1 MRKLE
6 KRAWICLAL
15 AAMLFIGISI
25 FGWRLVNNG
34 ADWASFYGNTQIY
47 SGGMIN
53 RGSIYDRNGELL
65 LECTEDGMRYNENRD
80 IRCATLH
87 VVGDPKGSVATGA
100 INMWKSELIGY
111 DLLNG
116 TYDTSKDGQ
125 KIKLTIDAEANAAAY
140 RALGGRDGTVG
151 VFNYKTGEIMTM
163 VSTPTFDP
171 SGVAPGDTSS
181 SVYFNTFLMGTL
193 TPGSTFKLVTAAA
206 AIDSGMNT
214 SDFSFTCDGTNAIG
228 SEKITCVH
236 SHGTVDFKEALAV
249 SCNGA
254 FGSISREIGPEALA
268 ETASKVG
275 LTESVD
281 VSGIETAKGS
291 FTFPA
296 DNSIKLSWAGIGQA
310 EDLVNPCTMMVY
322 MGAIAN
328 GGEAIQPA
336 LIKSSNFLQGLTGG
350 KSLGNYLSESTAD
363 QLRGMM
369 KEAVRVS
376 YGENNYPG
384 LDLYA
389 KSGTAEVGTSSSN
402 SWFVGFIDNEDHPYA
417 FVVWVKG
424 GGFGSETA
432 APIARTVLNTLIE
445 NN

>member
-6 KRAWICLAL
+6 KRSWICLAL
-15 AAMLFIGISI
+15 AAVLFIGIVI
-25 FGWRLVNNG
+25 FGWRFVTSG
-34 ADWASFYGNTQIY
+34 GDWASFYGNTQIY
-47 SGGMIN
+47 TNGVIN
-53 RGSIYDRNGELL
+53 RGSIFDRNGEPL
-65 LECTEDGMRYNENRD
+65 LECTTDGMKYNADRD
-80 IRCATLH
+80 IRCSTLH
-87 VVGDPKGSVATGA
+87 AVGDPKGSIATGA

-111 DLLNG
+111 DILNG

-125 KIKLTIDAEANAAAY
+125 KIKLTIDAKSNAAAY
-140 RALGGRDGTVG
+140 RALAGRDGTVG

-171 SGVAPGDTSS
+171 NGAAPQDTTS

-193 TPGSTFKLVTAAA
+193 TPGSNFKLVTAAS
-206 AIDSGMNT
+206 AIESGMNT
-214 SDFSFTCDGTNAIG
+214 QGFSFTCDGTNAIG
-228 SEKITCVH
+228 SEKITCVRP
-236 SHGTVDFKEALAV
+236 HGTVDFKNALAV

-254 FGSISREIGPEALA
+254 FGSISREIGAEALA
-268 ETASKVG
+268 ETTRKVG
-275 LTESVD
+275 LTESVN

-291 FTFPA
+291 FTFPT

-322 MGAIAN
+322 VGAIAN
-328 GGEAIQPA
+328 GGEAVQPS
-336 LIKSSNFLQGLTGG
+336 LIKSSNFLKNLTGG
-350 KSLGNYLSESTAD
+350 KSLGNYLDESTAD
-363 QLRGMM
+363 TLKDMM
-369 KEAVRVS
+369 KQAVKTS
-376 YGENNYPG
+376 YGESNFPG

-389 KSGTAEVGTSSSN
+389 KSGTAEVGTSRSN
-402 SWFVGFIDNEDHPYA
+402 SWFVGFIDDDDHPYA

-432 APIARTVLNTLIE
+432 APIARTVLNSLIE